1 MLVAL
6 LMGMLSISADDIMSI
21 EGVRGME
28 QNRLVWGRLITL
40 SPGRRL
46 QPSHLP
52 KINVASFRR
61 AGWI

>member
-1 MLVAL
+1 MVVL
-6 LMGMLSISADDIMSI
+6 LLGLLSISAGDIVSV

-28 QNRLVWGRLITL
+28 ENRSVWGKPITL

-52 KINVASFRR
+52 KINVASFRG